1 MKLIIV
7 RHGETI
13 ENVNGI
19 FQGQTP
25 GILSKRGIN
34 QAKKVGERLKNEQID
49 YIYSSDLN
57 RAKHTAKEIIKYHP
71 KLNLNLI
78 KELREHDM
86 GILTGQNKNK
96 LNLEWDDIDL
106 NDPKYK
112 AENYE
117 TSMTRANKIIKK
129 LFEKH
134 QNNTVVLVSHG
145 GFMKSLFAIIMK
157 KSREKLKHMEHLGN
171 TSINIFE
178 LREDS
183 DHILHLINCT
193 EHLK

>member
-145 GFMKSLFAIIMK
+145 GFMKSLFAIIMIVM
-157 KSREKLKHMEHLGN
+157 RY
-171 TSINIFE
+171 
-178 LREDS
+178 
-183 DHILHLINCT
+183 
-193 EHLK
+193 